1 MSQVDRGP
9 ETPRRQS
16 DEATEHMRRVD
27 EVTEEVHQSEE
38 ATPQQLRIARGQGNA
53 MRRAVE
59 NMAEQV
65 HDSGQQR
72 VGDYVID
79 YFVEEAVGMY
89 HRLEGALQWHG
100 PQGDENV
107 HLGLVVREA
116 TDGRFLPDLEVYA
129 TLLDSARNE
138 LGTYQQPFLW
148 HPWLYRYGRNW
159 RVPEDGEYTLGVRIE
174 PPEFPRMDRAF
185 GVLFPDPVE
194 VVFEGVRIKTGQ
206 KSYSI

>member
-1 MSQVDRGP
+1 MSQEDRGP

-79 YFVEEAVGMY
+79 YFV
-89 HRLEGALQWHG
+89 
-100 PQGDENV
+100 
-107 HLGLVVREA
+107 
-116 TDGRFLPDLEVYA
+116 
-129 TLLDSARNE
+129 
-138 LGTYQQPFLW
+138 
-148 HPWLYRYGRNW
+148 
-159 RVPEDGEYTLGVRIE
+159 
-174 PPEFPRMDRAF
+174 
-185 GVLFPDPVE
+185 
-194 VVFEGVRIKTGQ
+194 
-206 KSYSI
+206 